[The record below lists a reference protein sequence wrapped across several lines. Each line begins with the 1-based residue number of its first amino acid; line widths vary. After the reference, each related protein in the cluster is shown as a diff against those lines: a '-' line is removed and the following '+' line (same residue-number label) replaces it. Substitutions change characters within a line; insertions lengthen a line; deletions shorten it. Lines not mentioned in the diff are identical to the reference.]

1 LDRFVLAK
9 AVNLLLAPN
18 TDKHYSFGL
27 EGYDAWIDAIKENK
41 ADKFGNAYNTQC
53 YAEGRNFARY
63 FLKKVADRH
72 EKVADVL
79 DKVVMHY
86 DDAVEA
92 MDQLA
97 KLFPFT
103 VPPGDQLDS
112 EEIRKDAIKALKNA
126 KKAEK
131 EAVKAMQK
139 SLEKDWE

>member
-1 LDRFVLAK
+1 
-9 AVNLLLAPN
+9 
-18 TDKHYSFGL
+18 
-27 EGYDAWIDAIKENK
+27 
-41 ADKFGNAYNTQC
+41 
-53 YAEGRNFARY
+53 
-63 FLKKVADRH
+63 
-72 EKVADVL
+72 
-79 DKVVMHY
+79 
-86 DDAVEA
+86 